1 MRCHFSLLTCSFL
14 PGQEQLDIAAAVLH
28 LRPHLLMIQR
38 RSHSES
44 LRLMRLPQRLMRLPQ
59 RLMLLKFLL
68 LLVRCPA

>member
-44 LRLMRLPQRLMRLPQ
+44 LRLMRLPQRMI
-59 RLMLLKFLL
+59 LLKPLL
-68 LLVRCPA
+68 LLVRRPA